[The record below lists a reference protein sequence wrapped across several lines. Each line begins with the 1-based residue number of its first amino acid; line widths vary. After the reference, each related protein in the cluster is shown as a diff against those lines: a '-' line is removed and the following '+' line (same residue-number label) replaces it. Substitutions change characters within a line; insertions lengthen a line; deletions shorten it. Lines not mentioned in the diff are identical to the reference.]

1 MFDNGGKTI
10 AVLGW
15 GIDWQVAD
23 NDVEIYEKILEK
35 DGLILSEYEGED
47 VPELWKFPKENRI
60 VAGIVDAVWVVEG
73 RKNLAV

>member
-35 DGLILSEYEGED
+35 DGLILSEYEEKTSRA
-47 VPELWKFPKENRI
+47 VEVSQRNRI

>member
-35 DGLILSEYEGED
+35 DGLILSEYEEKTSQSCGS
-47 VPELWKFPKENRI
+47 FPK
-60 VAGIVDAVWVVEG
+60 
-73 RKNLAV
+73 K